1 MVVQVIKRPM
11 LTKLL
16 ILLSTK
22 FILSRVVTCLFYK
35 YIKSLVTFFP
45 CLSSTY
51 LIITCLICLAAESLA
66 SAGSPAADEKLF
78 ENVGTIQAD
87 GSEDD
92 MNLLVYPYERLTVNS
107 KDPETSIDITKREVN
122 PFLRI
127 QIPEYTVN
135 MLKLHGRIHCH
146 RMIWL
151 SHSVHLMNSKFL
163 TVY

>member
-1 MVVQVIKRPM
+1 MKP
-11 LTKLL
+11 L
-16 ILLSTK
+16 ILLS
-22 FILSRVVTCLFYK
+22 K
-35 YIKSLVTFFP
+35 YIKSLETLFP

-78 ENVGTIQAD
+78 ENTGNIQAD

-127 QIPEYTVN
+127 KSMLSICLKYMKILCHGFRIPF
-135 MLKLHGRIHCH
+135 I
-146 RMIWL
+146 
-151 SHSVHLMNSKFL
+151 
-163 TVY
+163 

>member
-1 MVVQVIKRPM
+1 MS
-11 LTKLL
+11 L
-16 ILLSTK
+16 ILKLFFFTSTLS
-22 FILSRVVTCLFYK
+22 LE
-35 YIKSLVTFFP
+35 TFFP

-78 ENVGTIQAD
+78 ENAGNIQAD

-127 QIPEYTVN
+127 KS
-135 MLKLHGRIHCH
+135 MLSICLKYMEDIMSWNDMAFAFRSFDEL
-146 RMIWL
+146 
-151 SHSVHLMNSKFL
+151 
-163 TVY
+163 